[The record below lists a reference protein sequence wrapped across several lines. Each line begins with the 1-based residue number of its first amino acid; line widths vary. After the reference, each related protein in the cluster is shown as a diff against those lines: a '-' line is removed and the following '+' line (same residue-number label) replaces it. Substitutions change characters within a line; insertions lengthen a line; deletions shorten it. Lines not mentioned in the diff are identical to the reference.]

1 MSISAHGGGLINGIA
16 GMENKFTVFTSGKP
30 VSGLTVAFEG
40 ELFLVGFGNFGSKIR
55 LITEFLYFLL

>member
-40 ELFLVGFGNFGSKIR
+40 KFSSSSIHSSN
-55 LITEFLYFLL
+55 ITIQF

>member
-40 ELFLVGFGNFGSKIR
+40 MEKRVPQKI
-55 LITEFLYFLL
+55 

>member
-40 ELFLVGFGNFGSKIR
+40 MQKRAQKNLKFCC
-55 LITEFLYFLL
+55 

>member
-1 MSISAHGGGLINGIA
+1 MSISAHGGGLVNGIA

-40 ELFLVGFGNFGSKIR
+40 ISSGYFCALFTNDFSMIKVQRNLR
-55 LITEFLYFLL
+55 